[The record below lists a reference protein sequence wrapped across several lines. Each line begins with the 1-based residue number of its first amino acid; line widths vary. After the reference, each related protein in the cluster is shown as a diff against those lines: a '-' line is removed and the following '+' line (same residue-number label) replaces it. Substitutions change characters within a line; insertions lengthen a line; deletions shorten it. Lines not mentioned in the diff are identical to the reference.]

1 MNRTVLIFIIILI
14 FSYPVIC
21 QETNYGPGYQT
32 LMINNPAFS
41 GCNSDGIMR
50 LSYFNFYPGNQ
61 YNFHSVFLSYDSYF
75 TQLHG
80 GAGFYISNDYLGG
93 LVNEL
98 RGGLS
103 YSYFLQAGKE
113 LYINA
118 GLSASFFH
126 RSFNFS
132 NAVFPDQID
141 PMGGISG
148 SSSDLISN
156 ENKTVLDL
164 GTGLM
169 FIYRNVSGGF
179 AITHI
184 NQPDLS
190 DNGSSAE
197 TLERKY
203 LLHILADIE
212 LNKKNDFRILPMASF
227 ELQGKFLSAGAGAA
241 LENNFMSVSSV
252 LLANSNNNVD
262 ILAGFSMQWEKITFY
277 YNYRFNLVSGY
288 SLMPFSLV
296 HQTGLTFSLN
306 NVEKRIKSR
315 AINIPDM

>member
-1 MNRTVLIFIIILI
+1 MSRTSLIFIIILI
-14 FSYPVIC
+14 FCDPVIC

-32 LMINNPAFS
+32 IVVNNPAFS
-41 GCNSDGIMR
+41 GSNSDGILR

-61 YNFHSVFLSYDSYF
+61 YNFHSVFMSFDSYF
-75 TQLHG
+75 APLHG

-103 YSYFLQAGKE
+103 YSYYLQAGRD

-126 RSFNFS
+126 RGFNFS

-148 SSSDLISN
+148 SSSELMSN

-164 GTGLM
+164 GTGFM
-169 FIYRNVSGGF
+169 FIYRNISGGF
-179 AITHI
+179 GITHL

-190 DNGSSAE
+190 ENGSSPE

-203 LLHILADIE
+203 LLHVLADFEI
-212 LNKKNDFRILPMASF
+212 NRQNDFRILPMASL

-241 LENNFMSVSSV
+241 IENNFMSVSSV
-252 LLANSNNNVD
+252 LVANNNNNVD
-262 ILAGFSMQWEKITFY
+262 ILAGFSIRWGEITFY
-277 YNYRFNLVSGY
+277 YNYRFNLISGY

>member
-1 MNRTVLIFIIILI
+1 MNRTIPILIIIFT
-14 FSYPVIC
+14 FSDPAIC

-32 LMINNPAFS
+32 LMMTNPAFS
-41 GCNSDGIMR
+41 GSNSDGILR

-61 YNFHSVFLSYDSYF
+61 YNLHSVFMSYDSYF
-75 TQLHG
+75 ALLHG

-93 LVNEL
+93 IVNEL

-103 YSYFLQAGKE
+103 YSYFLQAGRN

-126 RSFNFS
+126 RGFNFS

-148 SSSDLISN
+148 SSAEMLSN

-169 FIYRNVSGGF
+169 FIYKNFSGGF
-179 AITHI
+179 AITHL

-197 TLERKY
+197 TIERKY
-203 LLHILADIE
+203 LLHFLADIE
-212 LNKKNDFRILPMASF
+212 LNGKNDFRILPMAYS

-241 LENNFMSVSSV
+241 LENKFLSVSSV
-252 LLANSNNNVD
+252 LLANNNKNLD
-262 ILAGFSMQWEKITFY
+262 IQAGFSLQWEKITFY
-277 YNYRFNLVSGY
+277 YNYRFNLISGY
-288 SLMPFSLV
+288 SLMPFSLI